1 MKTKTTKHQTAP
13 SQSNARV
20 KLRPLKLNKETIRD
34 ISVQDAG
41 AIKGGVRGVS
51 AAPNEVC

>member
-34 ISVQDAG
+34 LSVQDEG

>member
-34 ISVQDAG
+34 LSVQDA